1 MIKIARI
8 ANLLGVLGMITVN
21 ALANILPI
29 NGYTTGELSAMYPN
43 LFTPAG
49 FTFSIWSVI
58 YLGLL
63 AFAIYQL
70 RCKKAIIE
78 RIGAL
83 FFLNA
88 LLNCGWILLWHHKM
102 IVLSVF
108 VMLGLL
114 VTLILI
120 YQRLSIGTH
129 QVKPAVRWLVHAPFS
144 VYLGWISIATVANV
158 TALLVAGGWQG
169 WGLPANFWTA
179 AMIFVAAVIGL
190 FMLIRARDWLFALVV
205 LWAFFGIAYK
215 RYFLDDNMYPVI
227 YSTLAFAAIMIISR
241 MIRMRK
247 ELN

>member
-1 MIKIARI
+1 MIRIARI
-8 ANLLGVLGMITVN
+8 ANLVGVLGMITVN

-29 NGYTTGELSAMYPN
+29 NGYTTGELSALYPN
-43 LFTPAG
+43 LFVPAG
-49 FTFSIWSVI
+49 FTFSIWSLI

-63 AFAIYQL
+63 AFGIYQL
-70 RCKKAIIE
+70 KAASE
-78 RIGAL
+78 TVDRIGPL

-88 LLNCGWILLWHHKM
+88 LFNCGWILLWHHRM
-102 IVLSVF
+102 VVLSVF

-114 VTLILI
+114 ITLILI
-120 YQRLSIGTH
+120 YRRLEIGIRK
-129 QVKPAVRWLVHAPFS
+129 VDPAVRWLIHAPFS
-144 VYLGWISIATVANV
+144 LYLGWISIATVANI

-179 AMIFVAAVIGL
+179 AMIFTAAMIGL
-190 FMLIRARDWLFALVV
+190 FMLIRARDWIFSLVL

-215 RYFLDDNMYPVI
+215 RYFLDDAIYPVI
-227 YSTLAFAAIMIISR
+227 YATLAFSAVMLISR